1 MVLETLQNSV
11 HAVAVF
17 VYYVLHY
24 NFFASLLSVHYEY
37 LLWKFSRNNFV
48 TADVGRR
55 GEDPTATPVMKK
67 RIAYYAY

>member
-24 NFFASLLSVHYEY
+24 DFLQVH
-37 LLWKFSRNNFV
+37 
-48 TADVGRR
+48 
-55 GEDPTATPVMKK
+55 
-67 RIAYYAY
+67 